1 MSLSFRKIM
10 TALAFAGALFAG
22 AGAQA
27 GGSSTPNAVDVFTP
41 GTTTVVA
48 AAFAEARSV
57 IFGGGSLTETPTA
70 GGGTTATLPS
80 GTTITVSAGGT
91 TITVTPGGGG
101 APITVSSSIVASIL
115 AGFL

>member
-1 MSLSFRKIM
+1 MSFRKIM

-41 GTTTVVA
+41 GTASVVA
-48 AAFAEARSV
+48 AAFAEVRSV
-57 IFGGGSLTETPTA
+57 ILSGGSLTATPTA
-70 GGGTTATLPS
+70 GGGTTTTLPS
-80 GTTITVSAGGT
+80 GTTITVSGGGGA
-91 TITVTPGGGG
+91 ITVTPSGGG
-101 APITVSSSIVASIL
+101 APITLSSSFVASFL